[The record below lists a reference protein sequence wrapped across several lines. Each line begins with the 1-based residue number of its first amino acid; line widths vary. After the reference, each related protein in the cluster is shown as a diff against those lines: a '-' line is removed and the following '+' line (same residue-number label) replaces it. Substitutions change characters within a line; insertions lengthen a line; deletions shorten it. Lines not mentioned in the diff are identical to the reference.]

1 MDLPDMNHLDRRM
14 EELRA
19 AGRTGRTEGQG
30 IGPVALAKAAEAPD
44 RLVVIDRDREVTRGE
59 MVDLACRLGG
69 ALMARGIEPGAAIAF
84 QLPNW
89 WEACVINLAA
99 ALFGFRL
106 VPLLTIYR
114 AAELGVILP
123 ACGVEALFVPETFRE
138 QNFPELVASL
148 PHPPR
153 HVFVVRGTSARAA
166 SFESLLSQSAAAPL
180 LPSGDDAKLVLFT
193 SGSTGRPK
201 GVIHSH
207 ASVDAIIQMAGAF
220 WSIGGA
226 DRLYVPSPVGHIGGS
241 IYAFEFP
248 WITDCAAVLA
258 DRWEP
263 AQAVADIER
272 LDCTFMAGAT
282 PFLEKLIEAADRAG
296 TRLAG
301 LRRFICGGASVPPE
315 LVRRGLDRFEN
326 AVVSRAYGSSE
337 VPLVCP
343 GIRDRE
349 EAALR
354 ADTDGAC
361 AAELSL
367 LDTDGQPVAEGEPG
381 EIAVRA
387 PWMFLGYLDP
397 NDEAGCFLD
406 DGFFLMGDLGQRVD
420 GTYLRIT
427 GRTKDIIIRKG
438 ENISPLEIENALMR
452 HASVRQASVIGVPD
466 VERGEMVVA
475 FVIPRENDSFDFFDM
490 VRHLE
495 ELGLARQKFPERLE
509 TVEALPLNAVG
520 KVQKRELRNEMAKKL
535 RSISETSVNSP
546 L

>member
-1 MDLPDMNHLDRRM
+1 MNHIDRRM

-19 AGRTGRTEGQG
+19 AGRTVRTEGRG

-69 ALMARGIEPGAAIAF
+69 ALMARGIEPGAAIGF

-99 ALFGFRL
+99 ALFGYRL

-123 ACGVEALFVPETFRE
+123 ACGVEALFVPETFRD
-138 QNFPELVASL
+138 QNYPQLVSAL
-148 PHPPR
+148 PRPPR
-153 HVFVVRGTSARAA
+153 HVFVLRGTPGDAS
-166 SFESLLSQSAAAPL
+166 SFESLLGHTPARPRPPAS
-180 LPSGDDAKLVLFT
+180 DDAKLVLFT

-207 ASVDAIIQMAGAF
+207 ASVDAIIGMAGAI
-220 WSIGGA
+220 WDIGAA
-226 DRLYVPSPVGHIGGS
+226 DRLYIPSPIGHIGGS

-248 WITDCAAVLA
+248 WITDCVAVLA
-258 DRWEP
+258 ERWEP

-272 LDCTFMAGAT
+272 LNCTFMAGAT
-282 PFLEKLIEAADRAG
+282 PFLEKLIEAADRVG
-296 TRLAG
+296 TRLPG

-315 LVRRGLDRFEN
+315 LVRRGLDKFEN

-343 GIRDRE
+343 GIKDRA
-349 EAALR
+349 EAARR

-361 AAELSL
+361 EAELRL
-367 LDTDGQPVAEGEPG
+367 LDKDGQPVAEGEAG

-397 NDEAGCFLD
+397 GEEAGCFLD

-420 GTYLRIT
+420 GRYLRIT

-452 HASVRQASVIGVPD
+452 HASVRQASVIGIPD
-466 VERGEMVVA
+466 AERGEMVVA
-475 FVIPRENDSFDFFDM
+475 VVIPRENDSFDFLEM

-495 ELGLARQKFPERLE
+495 KLGLARQKFPERLQIIE
-509 TVEALPLNAVG
+509 DLPLNSVG
-520 KVQKRELRNEMAKKL
+520 KVKKSELRNMVSIL
-535 RSISETSVNSP
+535 R
-546 L
+546 